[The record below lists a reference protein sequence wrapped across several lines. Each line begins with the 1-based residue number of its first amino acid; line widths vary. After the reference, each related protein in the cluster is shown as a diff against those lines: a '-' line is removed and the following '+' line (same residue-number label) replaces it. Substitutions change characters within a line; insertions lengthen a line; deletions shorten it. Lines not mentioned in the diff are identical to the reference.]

1 MDSTEQLI
9 VQDEV
14 LRDLP
19 LHELYSRLFLHFGAS
34 YPHVL
39 LLIAAVQACAIDA
52 NISKRSDRVLC
63 ALRAEGQG
71 QRCAMLLYML
81 GHAWQAMGAGMDA
94 RAIVVKRIVSA
105 WAEMKCGSDTLRARE

>member
-39 LLIAAVQACAIDA
+39 LLIAVVQACRHRRKHI
-52 NISKRSDRVLC
+52 NDRVLR

-71 QRCAMLLYML
+71 QKCAMLLYML

-105 WAEMKCGSDTLRARE
+105 WAERKCAWFRHTACA